1 MKKVRSLRSKLGVFK
16 LAQVLRKHGVP
27 LYIAKI
33 TLL

>member
-1 MKKVRSLRSKLGVFK
+1 MIKVRNLRSKYGVFK
-16 LAQVLRKHGVP
+16 LAQILRKHGVP